1 MTPVNHTPN
10 PLDAQWMRAALMQ
23 AQAAGAAGE
32 VPVGAVVVLDGRI
45 IGVGRNSSIHT
56 HDPTAHAEIIAL
68 RDAALHLGNYRLDNC
83 ELFVTLEPCT
93 MCAGAMLHARIKR
106 VVFGAP
112 DPKTGAAG
120 SVSNVFAAPQLN
132 RHTQVQGGVL
142 QEACAVLLQDFF
154 KQKRARQQI
163 EAVQAGRALREDAL
177 RTPESRFA
185 GLPEF
190 PAPSFYVNN
199 LPSLA
204 GLRLHY
210 VDTGPASPLGTVLCL
225 HSPQEWSYAWRN
237 QVEQAYVAQQRMI
250 CPDLIGFGRS
260 DKPKKPAFHSLA
272 WHAQVLLELIL
283 RLGLPPVDLLVA
295 ASMLPLARQLQA
307 LGPGQVVRVM
317 EAQTESLNDAARQ
330 APFPDKGHRA
340 GPQAFACMKI

>member
-1 MTPVNHTPN
+1 
-10 PLDAQWMRAALMQ
+10 MRAALKQ

-45 IGVGRNSSIHT
+45 VGVGQNAPIHT
-56 HDPTAHAEIIAL
+56 LDPTAHAEIVAL
-68 RDAALHLGNYRLDNC
+68 RAAAKHLGNYRLDHC

-112 DPKTGAAG
+112 DLKTGAAG
-120 SVSNVFAAPQLN
+120 SVSNVFAVRQLN
-132 RHTQVQGGVL
+132 HQTQVQGGVL
-142 QEACAVLLQDFF
+142 HQACAELLQDFF
-154 KQKRARQQI
+154 KQQRAQQQR
-163 EAVQAGRALREDAL
+163 EVLQAGRALREDAL

-185 GLPEF
+185 TLTEF
-190 PAPSFYVNN
+190 PAPSFYVND

-210 VDTGPASPLGTVLCL
+210 VDTRPAHSMGTALCL
-225 HSPQEWSYAWRN
+225 HSPQEWSYAWRGH
-237 QVEQAYVAQQRMI
+237 VEQACIAHQRMI

-260 DKPKKPAFHSLA
+260 DKPKKQSFHTLA
-272 WHAQVLLELIL
+272 WHAQVLLELM
-283 RLGLPPVDLLVA
+283 LGLDLAPLELRA
-295 ASMLPLARQLQA
+295 AESMLPLARQLQA
-307 LGPGQVVRVM
+307 LAPDQVLRILEVL
-317 EAQTESLNDAARQ
+317 TEPLNDAARQ

-340 GPQAFACMKI
+340 GPQAFSCPKIQET